1 MDRIFCTLLFTFV
14 ASARLNFLVN
24 GKVINILHAKRLK
37 LQRDIRK
44 DQEQQHIG
52 GNLRKKIIITR
63 LAVDRVKP

>member
-44 DQEQQHIG
+44 GKDQQQHSG
-52 GNLRKKIIITR
+52 
-63 LAVDRVKP
+63 